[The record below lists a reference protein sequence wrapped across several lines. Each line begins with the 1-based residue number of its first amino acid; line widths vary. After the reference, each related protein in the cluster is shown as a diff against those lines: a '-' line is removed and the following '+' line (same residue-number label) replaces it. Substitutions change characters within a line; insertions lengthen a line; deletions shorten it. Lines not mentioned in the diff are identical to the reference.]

1 MLAVSY
7 CIFHK
12 RERKIIA
19 LISSKARAGIAAL
32 TCAVGSGWSRVAIMK
47 SKSFCTIAGTLALVG
62 VLCGSARADTFVL
75 SAIAQG
81 WILQT
86 GTNNGT
92 SATNNFFAGNCSDCL
107 LRGEFRNFFEFNVP
121 VLNGPIV
128 SASLVLFT
136 GPNFDRF
143 DVTGINLSQDPTG
156 LVYQVTSL
164 SSLTFADLGTGTVYG
179 FRTYTAADEA
189 MALPITLDA
198 DALTTAIG
206 NGGIT
211 FSVSGRV
218 ISGATLPLTFGPT
231 APDEFVF
238 GGTEGAQVLSITT
251 VPVPGPIAGA
261 GLPSLILAS
270 GGLLAW
276 WRRRQKIA

>member
-1 MLAVSY
+1 M
-7 CIFHK
+7 
-12 RERKIIA
+12 A
-19 LISSKARAGIAAL
+19 LIPSKARTRIAAL
-32 TCAVGSGWSRVAIMK
+32 TCAGGGGCVSRVAIMK
-47 SKSFCTIAGTLALVG
+47 SKSFCTIAGTLVLVG

-81 WILQT
+81 WINQF

-92 SATNNFFAGNCSDCL
+92 SATNNYFAGNCQSCL
-107 LRGEFRNFFEFNVP
+107 TPGEFRNFFEFNVP
-121 VLNGPIV
+121 VLNGPIGD
-128 SASLVLFT
+128 ASLVLFT
-136 GPNFDRF
+136 GPNPDGDR
-143 DVTGINLSQDPTG
+143 TLPSEGITLSQDPTG

-164 SSLTFADLGTGTVYG
+164 SSLTFANLGTGTVYG
-179 FRTYTAADEA
+179 SRTYTAADRI
-189 MALPITLDA
+189 MTLPITLDA
-198 DALTTAIG
+198 DALSAIG

-231 APDEFVF
+231 AADEFVF
-238 GGTEGAQVLSITT
+238 AGTGGTSQVLSITT
-251 VPVPGPIAGA
+251 VPAVPGPIVGA
-261 GLPSLILAS
+261 GLPGLILAS

>member
-1 MLAVSY
+1 M
-7 CIFHK
+7 
-12 RERKIIA
+12 A
-19 LISSKARAGIAAL
+19 LIPLKARTGTAAL
-32 TCAVGSGWSRVAIMK
+32 TCAGGSGCVSRVAIMK

-92 SATNNFFAGNCSDCL
+92 NATNNFFAGNCSDCSIIA
-107 LRGEFRNFFEFNVP
+107 RGEFRNFFEFNVP
-121 VLNGPIV
+121 VLNGPVV

-136 GPNFDRF
+136 GPNFGRF

-164 SSLTFADLGTGTVYG
+164 SSLTFANLGTGTVYG
-179 FRTYTAADEA
+179 SRTYTAADEA
-189 MALPITLDA
+189 MTLPIALDA
-198 DALTTAIG
+198 DALTAIG

-218 ISGATLPLTFGPT
+218 ISGTTLPLTFGPT
-231 APDEFVF
+231 APDEFAF

-261 GLPSLILAS
+261 GLPSLILAV

-276 WRRRQKIA
+276 WRRSRKIG